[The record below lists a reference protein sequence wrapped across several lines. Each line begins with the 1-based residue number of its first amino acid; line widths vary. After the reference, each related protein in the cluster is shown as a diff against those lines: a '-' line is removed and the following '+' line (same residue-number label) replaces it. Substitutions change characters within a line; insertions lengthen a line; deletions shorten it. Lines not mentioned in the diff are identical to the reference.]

1 MNWNTENGSELCS
14 LIFTSVVYPQI
25 DQKWCIW
32 SSSHS
37 AESDLFSNLGPISMV
52 SKDWK
57 EPRKGKATTRTHV
70 YFASGWGRQWV
81 WRWEGERRCWNPST
95 LLIYSTICMTTFKM
109 RTLMMVL
116 KRRRMLRPPSSAE
129 VVYGFHWAL
138 DLGGNRD
145 SNTLSLYPSVP
156 LYTSRYPLSHTINT
170 QFLTIRGRCQN
181 ANKLIAIRINT
192 TTLDALDVTM
202 NKGMY
207 ICTTPEAA
215 KLLPILR
222 ISGWARAALN
232 NIYKRSR
239 RRFPCCVFHFCNFW
253 YLSWNTKISW
263 REGQLFTK

>member
-14 LIFTSVVYPQI
+14 LISTSVVYPQI

-37 AESDLFSNLGPISMV
+37 AESDLFSNLGPISTV

-70 YFASGWGRQWV
+70 YFSSGWGRQWV

-129 VVYGFHWAL
+129 EVVYGFHWAL

-156 LYTSRYPLSHTINT
+156 PCTPL
-170 QFLTIRGRCQN
+170 
-181 ANKLIAIRINT
+181 
-192 TTLDALDVTM
+192 
-202 NKGMY
+202 
-207 ICTTPEAA
+207 
-215 KLLPILR
+215 
-222 ISGWARAALN
+222 
-232 NIYKRSR
+232 
-239 RRFPCCVFHFCNFW
+239 
-253 YLSWNTKISW
+253 YLSIPSLTHNQHTVFNHK
-263 REGQLFTK
+263 RPMPKC